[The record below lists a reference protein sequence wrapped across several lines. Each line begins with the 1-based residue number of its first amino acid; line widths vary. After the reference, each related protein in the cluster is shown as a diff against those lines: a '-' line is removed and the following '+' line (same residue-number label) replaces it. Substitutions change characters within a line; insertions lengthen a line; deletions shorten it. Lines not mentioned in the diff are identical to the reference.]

1 VSGFS
6 QPSLIDPRDD
16 AVSISAL
23 YDQVEVALARAFP
36 KRRSIWVRGEIQSI
50 SDRTGHCYIDLID
63 PDGVRDRQSPVLKV
77 KCWRTTWEPMSVS
90 LGRQGIVLEQ
100 GMVVVIRGTLD
111 FYKPRAELGFLL
123 AEVDVA
129 AILGRLAQ
137 KRAAL
142 LELLKQEGLLDLN
155 KRLRVPDVPLRVGLV
170 ASSGTEG
177 HGDFAGQLERSPYA
191 FDVVLARASVQGSQ
205 AASSIAGALMALS
218 QRTCDVVVI
227 VRGGGSKA
235 DLATFDTEP
244 VARAIAMMPVPVW
257 VGIGH
262 TGDQSVADIV
272 SNRSFVTP
280 TDCAKELV
288 GRLAAWWESVA
299 SRALVLERRAF
310 ETLTDAVA
318 RDDARRH
325 RLARCSLQ
333 QLLRH
338 SQRLTDR
345 ADRLVRVAPRQV
357 ELAAA
362 HLGSRAERVG
372 RLCELALERESQ
384 SIVAS
389 RRLIT
394 AYDVDRQ
401 LERGYSLSFG
411 GSGRLL
417 RSVLDLEPGE
427 EMTTRFSDGSARSTV
442 RGVEPKAPDAA
453 SPTGEAE

>member
-1 VSGFS
+1 M
-6 QPSLIDPRDD
+6 LDPRED
-16 AVSISAL
+16 ALSISGL
-23 YDQVEVALARAFP
+23 YDQVEVALSRAFP

-50 SDRTGHCYIDLID
+50 SDRTGHCYIDLVD

-77 KCWRTTWEPMSVS
+77 KCWRTTWEPMSAS
-90 LGRQGIVLEQ
+90 LERQGVVLAP

-123 AEVDVA
+123 AEIDVA

-142 LELLKQEGLLDLN
+142 LELLKREDLLDLN
-155 KRLRVPDVPLRVGLV
+155 KRLRVPELPLRIGLV

-177 HGDFAGQLERSPYA
+177 HGDFVGQLERSPYA
-191 FDVVLARASVQGSQ
+191 FEIVLARASVQGSQ
-205 AASSIAGALMALS
+205 AAQSIAGALVALS
-218 QRTCDVVVI
+218 QRNCDLVVI

-244 VARAIAMMPVPVW
+244 VARAIATMPVPIW

-272 SNRSFVTP
+272 ANRSFVTP

-288 GRLAAWWESVA
+288 GRLASWWESVVHRA
-299 SRALVLERRAF
+299 IVIEKRALEALVEA
-310 ETLTDAVA
+310 AA
-318 RDDARRH
+318 RDNARRH

-333 QLLRH
+333 QLQGH
-338 SQRLTDR
+338 SRRLTDR
-345 ADRLVRVAPRQV
+345 VDRLVRVAPRQV
-357 ELAAA
+357 AVAGA
-362 HLGSRAERVG
+362 DLGSRADRLG
-372 RLCELALERESQ
+372 RLCQVALDRESER
-384 SIVAS
+384 IVGS
-389 RRLIT
+389 RRLLA

-411 GSGRLL
+411 DSGRLV
-417 RSVLDLEPGE
+417 RSVRDLEPGDV
-427 EMTTRFSDGSARSTV
+427 MTTRFSDGSARSAV
-442 RGVEPKAPDAA
+442 RDIETRDVDNQTPDEQ
-453 SPTGEAE
+453 SPTGERK